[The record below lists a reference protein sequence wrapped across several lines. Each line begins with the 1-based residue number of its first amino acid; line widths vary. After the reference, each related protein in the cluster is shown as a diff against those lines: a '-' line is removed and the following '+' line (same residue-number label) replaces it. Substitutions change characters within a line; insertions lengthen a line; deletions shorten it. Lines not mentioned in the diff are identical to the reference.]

1 MPVTMIE
8 FTGKHSREDMVKAMH
23 DIRAF
28 QMTTGYAVLMRE
40 LVAVEEALK
49 ANVFH
54 ANHSTPAGRVFELI
68 ALTNGVHNAAS
79 LFEKIC
85 DKGRAIAEE
94 NNSTDV

>member
-8 FTGKHSREDMVKAMH
+8 FAGKHSREDMVKAMH

-28 QMTTGYAVLMRE
+28 QTTTGFAVLMRE
-40 LVAVEEALK
+40 IVAVRDNYGAT
-49 ANVFH
+49 VFNS
-54 ANHSTPAGRVFELI
+54 NHGTPAEFTRELI
-68 ALTNGVHNAAS
+68 ATRKGVSEAAM